1 VIHPINVL
9 LQGHVPSSA
18 KECEEKIVLRKAKIE
33 DVRSIHRLLAYF
45 SERGELL
52 SRSLSDLYDHLRD
65 YFVAT
70 GEDGKIDGVC
80 ALHICWEGLAEIRSL
95 AVDATS
101 QRKGVG
107 SRLVE
112 ACLSDAIALGIY
124 NIFVLTYRPT
134 YFARFGFE
142 ETDKSAL
149 PHKIWADCVKCVK
162 FPECDEVA
170 MVLKL

>member
-1 VIHPINVL
+1 
-9 LQGHVPSSA
+9 
-18 KECEEKIVLRKAKIE
+18 VLRKAKIE
-33 DVRSIHRLLAYF
+33 DVKSIHRLLAYF
-45 SERGELL
+45 SEKGELL
-52 SRSLSDLYDHLRD
+52 PRSLSDLYDHLRD
-65 YFVAT
+65 YFVSS
-70 GEDGKIDGVC
+70 GEDGKIEGVC

-95 AVDATS
+95 AVDANC

-107 SRLVE
+107 ARLVE

-124 NIFVLTYRPT
+124 KIFVLTYRPG

-142 ETDKSAL
+142 EADKSVL